1 MMTALV
7 INAFLGLF
15 GFYPVSD
22 CIKRDIRTGVGQIIA
37 SIPINRATY
46 LKWR

>member
-1 MMTALV
+1 MTVLV
-7 INAFLGLF
+7 INTFLGLF
-15 GFYPVSD
+15 GFYLVND

-37 SIPINRATY
+37 STPINRATY